1 MTELSKQMTNN
12 NSSSLDENLYSN
24 KINQRADIQ
33 RPKRIYELTLSE
45 MYYEWAH
52 ATKDIFTEIIYLIQ
66 NGRLNIEKELQQR
79 KDDKMSLKIYFESVL
94 NPEHLELRKQD
105 STFEKVRKFILSLV
119 YICTYEER
127 YIWSGIT
134 IMMVGIICAFL
145 FRL

>member
-1 MTELSKQMTNN
+1 MVEQSTHMVNKE
-12 NSSSLDENLYSN
+12 SSSLDDNLYSN
-24 KINQRADIQ
+24 KINQRSNRQ
-33 RPKRIYELTLSE
+33 RPKKIYELTLSE

-66 NGRLNIEKELQQR
+66 NGRLNIDKELQQR
-79 KDDKMSLKIYFESVL
+79 KEDKMSLKIYFESVL
-94 NPEHLELRKQD
+94 DPEHLELTTQD

-119 YICTYEER
+119 YICTYKER

-134 IMMVGIICAFL
+134 VMIVGIICAFL